1 MTSQQFELNILY
13 LAFLLYTAFGF
24 GSFFSKHKDRYY
36 RPLVILAI
44 FGLVAHSISIGIRW
58 NRIGHGPFINLYEI
72 LSSNVWSMFLG
83 VTLFF
88 IFFKQITRVFWFLTP
103 VVFIMMLWLMSA
115 SPKESF
121 LPPTYNTI
129 WLYFHVIT
137 GKFFFTL
144 LFLASGLAVCGLL
157 TKIDQESALQQ
168 QSYIKLAYKFLAIA
182 FLFESFML
190 FFGAIWAQDAW
201 GRYWAWD
208 PLETWAFLTWLGV
221 AFTLHLQVGFK
232 KDRLFLWLILGCFTL
247 AFLTFFGVPF
257 ISTAPH
263 KGMI

>member
-1 MTSQQFELNILY
+1 
-13 LAFLLYTAFGF
+13 
-24 GSFFSKHKDRYY
+24 
-36 RPLVILAI
+36 
-44 FGLVAHSISIGIRW
+44 
-58 NRIGHGPFINLYEI
+58 
-72 LSSNVWSMFLG
+72 MFLG

-88 IFFKQITRVFWFLTP
+88 IFIKQSATVFRYLIP
-103 VVFIMMLWLMSA
+103 VVCIMMIWLIST
-115 SPKESF
+115 SPEDAY

-129 WLYFHVIT
+129 WLYFHIFS
-137 GKFFFTL
+137 GKIFFTL
-144 LFLASGLAVCGLL
+144 LFLASGLAASSLFS
-157 TKIDQESALQQ
+157 KIDWGPSLPQHN
-168 QSYIKLAYKFLAIA
+168 YIKLAYSFLAIA

-232 KDRLFLWLILGCFTL
+232 KGKLFLWLILGCFIL